1 MLAIRLGYRCRKILN
16 AARVHQFLSPRRAF
30 KEKLPKGTKPNTQ
43 QGSVDGGQKAESDVT
58 DSCLSE
64 QLQEALN
71 LKKDTESL
79 MCSLLTYLL
88 LSRQKNNSLVN
99 EIKKKD
105 SQITGLK
112 KELRLVELKKAAAE
126 YKADTSQFRERDA
139 LMFMRHLRKL
149 CLKLQ
154 RQLTRDRA
162 MEICAVAA
170 LIKGAPD
177 LNGLIELDTLLLHAG
192 LIDQR

>member
-1 MLAIRLGYRCRKILN
+1 
-16 AARVHQFLSPRRAF
+16 
-30 KEKLPKGTKPNTQ
+30 
-43 QGSVDGGQKAESDVT
+43 
-58 DSCLSE
+58 
-64 QLQEALN
+64 
-71 LKKDTESL
+71 
-79 MCSLLTYLL
+79 
-88 LSRQKNNSLVN
+88 
-99 EIKKKD
+99 
-105 SQITGLK
+105 
-112 KELRLVELKKAAAE
+112 
-126 YKADTSQFRERDA
+126 
-139 LMFMRHLRKL
+139 MFMRHLRKL